1 MEEKEKIN
9 SKFLTSTN
17 SATTVPKIP
26 DPDFAIFEF

>member
-1 MEEKEKIN
+1 MEEKEKII

-17 SATTVPKIP
+17 WARTVPKTP